1 LNNLQTCTFK
11 TNVDIFLHSNILF
24 SALVGFSVVV
34 NPLADFYTKYY
45 IDVIAILWATT
56 FSLLILFLP
65 KVQAFYRSRRKEK
78 DKMDKSQTSSKRKS
92 LFPFHTGTMTSS
104 QRPISLHDGTGEL
117 LSLEQILASEN
128 VFDQTRRRK
137 TSASSLTPQAGNSNF
152 IEVHEVNLLLFLE
165 KKRRSSLYSCE

>member
-1 LNNLQTCTFK
+1 
-11 TNVDIFLHSNILF
+11 
-24 SALVGFSVVV
+24 
-34 NPLADFYTKYY
+34 
-45 IDVIAILWATT
+45 
-56 FSLLILFLP
+56 LILFLP
-65 KVQAFYRSRRKEK
+65 KVQAFYRSKRKEK

-128 VFDQTRRRK
+128 VFDHTRRRK

-165 KKRRSSLYSCE
+165 KKGVLLFTHANKLLG